1 MIDPRQHQAQA
12 RLWEKYKSLDG
23 ESKRALELLSVVY
36 RPVHKT
42 LAVNYLKTANIGGN
56 DKSPAAEAR
65 RTRLVDGLRRRGLLV
80 RRDYEIACD
89 ARIVDWVTRES
100 EQRGRLQEAA
110 EAVARF
116 EQGEFG
122 GHSTRKQFGYWNTFE
137 LISDLRATVFL
148 NEPEEFLQ
156 VLKRGQTYGD
166 HMEAAVGALIDICND
181 PRDAD
186 WFAARHPTIRRTVL
200 APIIARAQS
209 RLAPA
214 ETHVEMLSK
223 LAGDE
228 GHDDTETALLF
239 VHELLCGRLD
249 RLASLRF
256 REPDLDGGM
265 YRGWERCVRGDYCG
279 AVEEYERSLK
289 ALKKVTRRRH
299 VDLPTD
305 LGVFYIHAL
314 LAAGEGGGVG
324 RAQKYLQASKVP
336 EWESPHLTDLQL
348 RVVDFVNGKPWQ
360 ALESADMLDKLP
372 LLLPVQ
378 QIYAYAAL
386 CWGDIRAARQFRRN
400 ISDLRERASEHG
412 YAWVAAEA
420 SSLLAR
426 LSGEA
431 SQVASAREAHRRI
444 GTVSVLDGIVEQETW
459 ERSLVA
465 LERMSKRIAVGAKAP
480 SGESRLTWR
489 VDLSA
494 LHNPSVQPFEQRLGK
509 TGRWSAGRSVALKR
523 LFERNGVDYLSEQD
537 NQVCKAISLDQYGV
551 FGGRGGYYIDDKKAL
566 QALAGH
572 PFVFR
577 ADAPKTALEIV
588 RHEPQLRVASAGSK
602 VRVEIVPEPP
612 DFGSVLVTDEGGNR
626 LSVTSFEH
634 SHREIHAVLGAGGLV
649 VPERSKAR
657 VAKAILSVSD
667 LVTVHSDISDIDG
680 AAGDAETVAADPT
693 PEFHLTP
700 LDSGLRV
707 EAYVRPCS
715 DEGPAFT
722 PGEGGTV
729 VYATVAGKRSRASRD
744 LAEETSRY
752 NAAVASCRA
761 LQKATWDRSGWNLPD
776 PLECLELVD
785 ELQGL
790 ADAVKV
796 AWPKGETLRIPHR
809 ATSDHFSLKIRQ
821 RRDWFAIEGKLEV
834 ESGLVLSLREL
845 LDHMENASGRFV
857 QLGKKD
863 FVALS
868 DRFRRHVE
876 ELAAYVDR
884 HGKGMRFHA
893 TRAHALEGL
902 VGDAGAVDADAA
914 WSNRLRQFQ
923 EALALDPKLPSTIQA
938 DLREYQAE
946 GYRWAARLAA
956 WGAGACLADDMGL
969 GKTLQ
974 ALTVAV
980 ARAPQGPTL
989 VVAPTSVCPNWIDE
1003 ARRFAPTLRPIM
1015 LGPGDRAKKL
1025 QAAGP
1030 FDLIISSYGLLHQE
1044 VELLAEVNWE
1054 TVVLDEAQAIKNRLT
1069 MRSRAAMRLNGRFKM
1084 ITTGTPVENHLG
1096 ELWNLF
1102 QFINPGLLGSTESFS
1117 RKFGTP
1123 IHQHSDAEARQ
1134 RLKRLIQPF
1143 ILRRTKSAVLEELPA
1158 RTEITIRVA
1167 MKEEERA
1174 LYEAVRLRAVEALQ
1188 DESTEEA
1195 SKSHIK
1201 ILAQIMRLRRACCH
1215 PQLVMPETSIA
1226 GSKLEAFAYT
1236 VEDLLANGH
1245 KALVFSQFVDH
1256 LRIVREHLDQ
1266 KGVEYRYLDGSTPS
1280 KARKQEVDAFQ
1291 AGQGDLFLISL
1302 RAGGQ
1307 GLNLTAADYVIH
1319 LDPWWNPA
1327 VEDQASDRAHR
1338 IGQTRPVTIYRLVMR
1353 DTIEEKIVDLHGA
1366 KRDLAENLLD
1376 GSDMTGKMSAD
1387 ELLALLREE

>member
-1 MIDPRQHQAQA
+1 MIDPRQHQAQE
-12 RLWEKYKSLDG
+12 RLWEKYKALDS
-23 ESKRALELLSVVY
+23 ESQRALELLSVVY
-36 RPVHKT
+36 RPVHKIR
-42 LAVNYLKTANIGGN
+42 AVNYLQSAKIGG
-56 DKSPAAEAR
+56 DHKFPTAEAR
-65 RTRLVDGLRRRGLLV
+65 VTRLVDGLRRRGLLV
-80 RRDYEIACD
+80 RRDFEIACD
-89 ARIVDWVTRES
+89 ARIVDWVTREA
-100 EQRGRLQEAA
+100 ERCGRLQEAV
-110 EAVARF
+110 EAVERF
-116 EQGEFG
+116 EQGESG
-122 GHSTRKQFGYWNTFE
+122 TYSTRKQFGYWDTFE
-137 LISDLRATVFL
+137 LIADLRATVFL
-148 NEPEEFLQ
+148 NESEKFMQ
-156 VLKRGQTYGD
+156 VLDKGRTYGD
-166 HMEAAVGALIDICND
+166 HMEAAVGALIEICGNS
-181 PRDAD
+181 RDTD

-200 APIIARAQS
+200 APLIAGAHG
-209 RLAPA
+209 RLAPV
-214 ETHVEMLSK
+214 ETHVQMLRD
-223 LAGDE
+223 LAGHE
-228 GHDDTETALLF
+228 GHDDTDTALLV

-249 RLASLRF
+249 HLKSLRF
-256 REPDLDGGM
+256 REPNMVGSM
-265 YRGWERCVRGDYCG
+265 YSGWERCVRGDYSG
-279 AVEEYERSLK
+279 AVEEFDRSLK
-289 ALKKVTRRRH
+289 ALKKASRRRQ

-305 LGVFYIHAL
+305 LAVFYIHAL
-314 LAAGEGGGVG
+314 LAAGEGGGTG
-324 RAQKYLQASKVP
+324 RAQKYLQAAKLRD
-336 EWESPHLTDLQL
+336 WESPHLRDLQL
-348 RVVDFVNGKPWQ
+348 SVVDFVDGKGWRG
-360 ALESADMLDKLP
+360 LESSDMLDELP

-386 CWGDIRAARQFRRN
+386 CWGDIRTARQFRPK
-400 ISDLRERASEHG
+400 ISDLRKRASEHG

-426 LSGEA
+426 LSGDG
-431 SQVASAREAHRRI
+431 SQIASAHQDHRRI
-444 GTVSVLDGIVEQETW
+444 GTVSVLDGLVEQEPW

-465 LERMSKRIAVGAKAP
+465 LERMRERIAVGGRAP
-480 SGESRLTWR
+480 AGESRLTWR
-489 VDLSA
+489 IDLSA
-494 LHNPSVQPFEQRLGK
+494 PQHSRVQPFEQRLGK

-551 FGGRGGYYIDDKKAL
+551 FGGRGGHYINDTKAL
-566 QALAGH
+566 QALVGH

-588 RHEPQLRVASAGSK
+588 RHEPQLRVATAGSE

-612 DFGSVLVTDEGGNR
+612 DAGSVLVTDEGGNR
-626 LSVTSFEH
+626 LSVTSFEDR
-634 SHREIHAVLGAGGLV
+634 HREIHAVLGAGGLV
-649 VPERSKAR
+649 VPERSKDR

-667 LVTVHSDISDIDG
+667 LVTVHSDIEG
-680 AAGDAETVAADPT
+680 AAGGAETVASDPT

-715 DEGPAFT
+715 EEGPAFT
-722 PGEGGTV
+722 PGEGGTE

-744 LAEETSRY
+744 LAEETIRY
-752 NAAVASCRA
+752 KVAVASCPT
-761 LQKATWDRSGWNLPD
+761 LQQAAWDRSGWTLPD

-785 ELQGL
+785 ELKGL
-790 ADAVKV
+790 GDAVKV
-796 AWPKGETLRIPHR
+796 AWPKGETLRVPHR

-821 RRDWFAIEGKLEV
+821 RHDWFSIDGKLEL

-845 LDHMENASGRFV
+845 LDHMENVSGRFV
-857 QLGKKD
+857 RLGEKD

-868 DRFRRHVE
+868 ERFRRHVE

-884 HGKGMRFHA
+884 HGKGMRFHS

-938 DLREYQAE
+938 ELREYQAE
-946 GYRWAARLAA
+946 GYRWAARLAT

-1003 ARRFAPTLRPIM
+1003 ARRFAPTLRPTM

-1044 VELLAEVNWE
+1044 VDLLAEVNWE

-1069 MRSRAAMRLNGRFKM
+1069 MRSRAAMRLKGRFKM

-1102 QFINPGLLGSTESFS
+1102 QFINPGLLGSTDSFS
-1117 RKFGTP
+1117 EKFGTP

-1158 RTEITIRVA
+1158 RTEITIKVA
-1167 MKEEERA
+1167 MKEDERA
-1174 LYEAVRLRAVEALQ
+1174 LYEAVRMRAVEALH
-1188 DESTEEA
+1188 DVSPDEEA
-1195 SKSHIK
+1195 KSHIK
-1201 ILAQIMRLRRACCH
+1201 ILAQW
-1215 PQLVMPETSIA
+1215 
-1226 GSKLEAFAYT
+1226 GY
-1236 VEDLLANGH
+1236 
-1245 KALVFSQFVDH
+1245 ALDSGNH
-1256 LRIVREHLDQ
+1256 
-1266 KGVEYRYLDGSTPS
+1266 Y
-1280 KARKQEVDAFQ
+1280 
-1291 AGQGDLFLISL
+1291 
-1302 RAGGQ
+1302 
-1307 GLNLTAADYVIH
+1307 
-1319 LDPWWNPA
+1319 
-1327 VEDQASDRAHR
+1327 
-1338 IGQTRPVTIYRLVMR
+1338 M
-1353 DTIEEKIVDLHGA
+1353 
-1366 KRDLAENLLD
+1366 
-1376 GSDMTGKMSAD
+1376 
-1387 ELLALLREE
+1387 

>member
-1 MIDPRQHQAQA
+1 MIDPRQHQAQD
-12 RLWEKYKSLDG
+12 RLWQKYNSLDS

-42 LAVNYLKTANIGGN
+42 TAINYLKSAKIGGN
-56 DKSPAAEAR
+56 HKFPTAEAR
-65 RTRLVDGLRRRGLLV
+65 LTRLVDGLRRRGLLV
-80 RRDYEIACD
+80 RRDFEIACD
-89 ARIVDWVTRES
+89 ARIVDWVTREA
-100 EQRGRLQEAA
+100 EQCGRLQEAA
-110 EAVARF
+110 EAVARY

-122 GHSTRKQFGYWNTFE
+122 TYAARKQFGYWNTLE
-137 LISDLRATVFL
+137 LIADLRATVFL
-148 NEPEEFLQ
+148 NDPEEFMQ
-156 VLKRGQTYGD
+156 VLDKSQTYGD
-166 HMEAAVGALIDICND
+166 HMAAAVGALIEICD
-181 PRDAD
+181 DSRDAD
-186 WFAARHPTIRRTVL
+186 WFATRHPTIRRTVL
-200 APIIARAQS
+200 APIIAGAHG

-214 ETHVEMLSK
+214 ETHVEMLRG
-223 LAGDE
+223 LPGDE
-228 GHDDTETALLF
+228 GHDDAETALLF

-249 RLASLRF
+249 RFESLRF
-256 REPDLDGGM
+256 REPNMVGSI
-265 YRGWERCVRGDYCG
+265 YSGWERCVRGDYSG
-279 AVEEYERSLK
+279 AVEEFERSLK
-289 ALKKVTRRRH
+289 ALKKASRRRH

-314 LAAGEGGGVG
+314 LAAGKGGGSG
-324 RAQKYLQASKVP
+324 RAQKYLQASKVH
-336 EWESPHLTDLQL
+336 EWESPHLKDLQL
-348 RVVDFVNGKPWQ
+348 RVLDFVNGKPWRR
-360 ALESADMLDKLP
+360 LESTDVLDELP

-386 CWGDIRAARQFRRN
+386 CWGDIRAARQFRPK
-400 ISDLRERASEHG
+400 IADLRKRASEHG

-426 LSGEA
+426 LSGEK

-444 GTVSVLDGIVEQETW
+444 GTVSVLDGLVEQEPW

-465 LERMSKRIAVGAKAP
+465 LERMTERIAIGARAP
-480 SGESRLTWR
+480 AGESRLTWR

-494 LHNPSVQPFEQRLGK
+494 PQHPTVQPFEQRLGK
-509 TGRWSAGRSVALKR
+509 AGRWSAGRSVALKR
-523 LFERNGVDYLSEQD
+523 LFERNGVDYLSEHD
-537 NQVCKAISLDQYGV
+537 NQVCKAISLDQDGV
-551 FGGRGGYYIDDKKAL
+551 FGGRGGHYIDDTEAL

-588 RHEPQLRVASAGSK
+588 RHEPQLQVATAGNK

-612 DFGSVLVTDEGGNR
+612 DAGSVLVTDEGGNR
-626 LSVTSFEH
+626 LSVTSFEDR
-634 SHREIHAVLGAGGLV
+634 HREIHAVLGAGGLA
-649 VPERSKAR
+649 VPERSKDR

-667 LVTVHSDISDIDG
+667 LVTVHSDIEG
-680 AAGDAETVAADPT
+680 AAGDAETVASDPT

-700 LDSGLRV
+700 LDGGLRV

-715 DEGPAFT
+715 DDGPAFT
-722 PGEGGTV
+722 PGEGGTE

-752 NAAVASCRA
+752 KAAVASCRT
-761 LQKATWDRSGWNLPD
+761 LQKAAWDRSGWTLPD

-785 ELQGL
+785 ELSGL
-790 ADAVKV
+790 GDAVKV

-821 RRDWFAIEGKLEV
+821 RRDWFTIDGKLEL

-857 QLGKKD
+857 RLGTKD
-863 FVALS
+863 FIALS

-902 VGDAGAVDADAA
+902 VSDAATVDADAA

-946 GYRWAARLAA
+946 GYRWAARLAT

-980 ARAPQGPTL
+980 ARAPQGPAL

-1025 QAAGP
+1025 QATGP

-1044 VELLAEVNWE
+1044 VDLLAEVNWE
-1054 TVVLDEAQAIKNRLT
+1054 MVVLDEAQAIKNRLT

-1102 QFINPGLLGSTESFS
+1102 QFINPGLLGSTASFS
-1117 RKFGTP
+1117 QKFGTP

-1143 ILRRTKSAVLEELPA
+1143 ILRRTKSAVLDELPA
-1158 RTEITIRVA
+1158 KTEITLKVA
-1167 MKEEERA
+1167 MKDEERA

-1188 DESTEEA
+1188 DESPEEGA
-1195 SKSHIK
+1195 KSHIK
-1201 ILAQIMRLRRACCH
+1201 ILAQIMKLRRACCH
-1215 PQLVMPETSIA
+1215 PQLVMPETSIP

-1256 LRIVREHLDQ
+1256 LRIVRERLDQ
-1266 KGVEYRYLDGSTPS
+1266 KGIEYRYLDGSTPS
-1280 KARKQEVDAFQ
+1280 KTRKQEVDAFQ

-1353 DTIEEKIVDLHGA
+1353 NTIEEKIVDLHGA
-1366 KRDLAENLLD
+1366 KRDLAANLLE
-1376 GSDMTGKMSAD
+1376 GADMTGKMSAD
-1387 ELLALLREE
+1387 ELLALLREG

>member
-1 MIDPRQHQAQA
+1 M
-12 RLWEKYKSLDG
+12 WEKYKALDS

-36 RPVHKT
+36 RPVHKIT
-42 LAVNYLKTANIGGN
+42 AINCLKSAQIGGS
-56 DKSPAAEAR
+56 DESPAAEAR
-65 RTRLVDGLRRRGLLV
+65 VARLVDSLRRRGLLV
-80 RRDYEIACD
+80 RRDFEIACD
-89 ARIVDWVTRES
+89 ARIVDWVTREA
-100 EQRGRLQEAA
+100 ERCGRLREAA

-116 EQGEFG
+116 EKAE
-122 GHSTRKQFGYWNTFE
+122 SRTYATRKQFGYWNTSE
-137 LISDLRATVFL
+137 LIADLRATVFL
-148 NEPEEFLQ
+148 NEPEDFIQ
-156 VLKRGQTYGD
+156 VLNKGQTYGD
-166 HMEAAVGALIDICND
+166 HMEAAVGALIEICGD
-181 PRDAD
+181 SRDAD

-200 APIIARAQS
+200 APLIAGAHG

-214 ETHVEMLSK
+214 ERHVEMLRD

-228 GHDDTETALLF
+228 GNDDSETALLF
-239 VHELLCGRLD
+239 AHELLCGRLD
-249 RLASLRF
+249 GLESLRF
-256 REPDLDGGM
+256 GEPNMVGSM
-265 YRGWERCVRGDYCG
+265 YRGWERCVRGDYSG

-289 ALKKVTRRRH
+289 ALKKASRRRH

-314 LAAGEGGGVG
+314 LAAGEGGGSG
-324 RAQKYLQASKVP
+324 RAQKYLQKSKVH
-336 EWESPHLTDLQL
+336 EWESPHLKELQL
-348 RVVDFVNGKPWQ
+348 SVVDFVDGKGWRG
-360 ALESADMLDKLP
+360 LESSDMLDELP

-386 CWGDIRAARQFRRN
+386 CWGDIRAARQFRPK
-400 ISDLRERASEHG
+400 ISEMRKRASQHG

-426 LSGEA
+426 LSGAA
-431 SQVASAREAHRRI
+431 SQVESARETHRRF
-444 GTVSVLDGIVEQETW
+444 GTVSVLDGLVEQEPW

-465 LERMSKRIAVGAKAP
+465 LERMTERIAIGGKAP
-480 SGESRLTWR
+480 AGESRLTWR

-494 LHNPSVQPFEQRLGK
+494 PQHPTVQPFEQRLGK
-509 TGRWSAGRSVALKR
+509 TGKWSAGRSVALKR
-523 LFERNGVDYLSEQD
+523 LFERNGVDYLSKHD

-551 FGGRGGYYIDDKKAL
+551 FGGRGGHYIDDKEAL
-566 QALAGH
+566 KALAGH

-577 ADAPKTALEIV
+577 ADAPNTALEIV
-588 RHEPQLRVASAGSK
+588 RHEPQLRVASEGGK

-612 DFGSVLVTDEGGNR
+612 DFGSVLVTDEGSNR
-626 LSVTSFEH
+626 LSVTSFEDRH
-634 SHREIHAVLGAGGLV
+634 GEIHAVLGAGGLV
-649 VPERSKAR
+649 VPESSKDR
-657 VAKAILSVSD
+657 VAKAILAVSD
-667 LVTVHSDISDIDG
+667 LVTVHSDIEG
-680 AAGDAETVAADPT
+680 AAGDSETVASDPT
-693 PEFHLTP
+693 PEFQFTP
-700 LDSGLRV
+700 LESGLRV

-722 PGEGGTV
+722 PGEGGTE

-744 LAEETSRY
+744 LAEEASRY
-752 NAAVASCRA
+752 KAAVASCRT
-761 LQKATWDRSGWNLPD
+761 LQKATWDRSGWTLPD
-776 PLECLELVD
+776 PLDCLELVD
-785 ELQGL
+785 ELNELG
-790 ADAVKV
+790 DAVKV
-796 AWPKGETLRIPHR
+796 AWPKGETLRVPHR
-809 ATSDHFSLKIRQ
+809 ATSDHFALKIRQ
-821 RRDWFAIEGKLEV
+821 KRDWFTIDGKLEL

-857 QLGKKD
+857 RLGKKD
-863 FVALS
+863 FIALS

-884 HGKGMRFHA
+884 HGKGLRFHS

-902 VGDAGAVDADAA
+902 VGDAGAVEADAA

-923 EALALDPKLPSTIQA
+923 EAMALDPKLPSTIQA
-938 DLREYQAE
+938 DLREYQTE
-946 GYRWAARLAA
+946 GYRWAARLAN

-1025 QAAGP
+1025 QAARP
-1030 FDLIISSYGLLHQE
+1030 FDLVISSYGLLHQE
-1044 VELLAEVNWE
+1044 VDLLAEVNWE
-1054 TVVLDEAQAIKNRLT
+1054 MVVLDEAQAIKNRLT
-1069 MRSRAAMRLNGRFKM
+1069 RRSRAAMRLNGRFKM

-1102 QFINPGLLGSTESFS
+1102 QFINPGLLGSTDSFS
-1117 RKFGTP
+1117 QKFGTP
-1123 IHQHSDAEARQ
+1123 IHQHADAEARQ

-1158 RTEITIRVA
+1158 KTEITIRVA

-1188 DESTEEA
+1188 DESPEEEA
-1195 SKSHIK
+1195 KSHIK
-1201 ILAQIMRLRRACCH
+1201 ILAQIMKLRRACCH
-1215 PQLVMPETSIA
+1215 PRLVMPGTSIA

-1266 KGVEYRYLDGSTPS
+1266 KGIEYRYLDGSTPS
-1280 KARKQEVDAFQ
+1280 KTRKQEVDAFQ

-1353 DTIEEKIVDLHGA
+1353 NTIEEKIVDLHSA
-1366 KRDLAENLLD
+1366 KRDLAESLLV
-1376 GSDMTGKMSAD
+1376 GADMTGKMSAD
-1387 ELLALLREE
+1387 ELLTLLREA

>member
-1 MIDPRQHQAQA
+1 MIDPKQHQAQA
-12 RLWEKYKSLDG
+12 RLWEKYKSLDS

-36 RPVHKT
+36 RPVHQT
-42 LAVNYLKTANIGGN
+42 TAINYLESAKIGGN
-56 DKSPAAEAR
+56 AKSPSAETQRA
-65 RTRLVDGLRRRGLLV
+65 RLVDGLRRRSLLV
-80 RRDYEIACD
+80 RRNYEIACD
-89 ARIVDWVTRES
+89 ARIVDWVTREA
-100 EQRGRLQEAA
+100 ERCGRLQEAA

-116 EQGEFG
+116 EQGG
-122 GHSTRKQFGYWNTFE
+122 SGNYSVRNQFGYWNTFE
-137 LISDLRATVFL
+137 LIADLRATIFL
-148 NEPEEFLQ
+148 NEPGKFMQILD
-156 VLKRGQTYGD
+156 KGRTYGD
-166 HMEAAVGALIDICND
+166 HIAAAIGALIEICDD

-200 APIIARAQS
+200 VPIIAGAHGQ
-209 RLAPA
+209 LAPA
-214 ETHVEMLSK
+214 ETHVEMLRGV
-223 LAGDE
+223 AGDE

-249 RLASLRF
+249 RLESLRF
-256 REPDLDGGM
+256 REPDLVGSM
-265 YRGWERCVRGDYCG
+265 YRGWERCVRGYYSG
-279 AVEEYERSLK
+279 AVEEYERSIK
-289 ALKKVTRRRH
+289 ALKKAIRRRH

-305 LGVFYIHAL
+305 LAAFYIHAL
-314 LAAGEGGGVG
+314 LAAGEGGGSG
-324 RAQKYLQASKVP
+324 RAQKYLQASKVS
-336 EWESPHLTDLQL
+336 EWESPHLKDLQL
-348 RVVDFVNGKPWQ
+348 RVVDFVDGKPWRP
-360 ALESADMLDKLP
+360 LESTDIRDGLP

-386 CWGDIRAARQFRRN
+386 CWGDIRAARQFRRQ
-400 ISDLRERASEHG
+400 ISDLRKRASEHG

-431 SQVASAREAHRRI
+431 SQVASACEAHRQI
-444 GTVSVLDGIVEQETW
+444 GTVSVLDGLVEQEPW

-465 LERMSKRIAVGAKAP
+465 LERMTERMAIGRRAP
-480 SGESRLTWR
+480 AGESRLTWR
-489 VDLSA
+489 VDLSVPQHPKV
-494 LHNPSVQPFEQRLGK
+494 LPFEQRLGK

-523 LFERNGVDYLSEQD
+523 LFERNGVDYLSEHD

-551 FGGRGGYYIDDKKAL
+551 FGERAGHFIDDTKAL

-572 PFVFR
+572 PLVFR

-588 RHEPQLRVASAGSK
+588 RHEPQLRVAGAGSK
-602 VRVEIVPEPP
+602 VRVEIVPAPP
-612 DFGSVLVTDEGGNR
+612 DVGSVLVTDEGGNR
-626 LSVTSFEH
+626 LSVISFEDR
-634 SHREIHAVLGAGGLV
+634 HREIHAVLGAGGLV
-649 VPERSKAR
+649 VPERSKDR

-667 LVTVHSDISDIDG
+667 LVTVHSDIEG
-680 AAGDAETVAADPT
+680 AAGDAETVASDPT

-715 DEGPAFT
+715 DDGPAFT
-722 PGEGGTV
+722 PGEGGSV

-752 NAAVASCRA
+752 EAAVASCKT
-761 LQKATWDRSGWNLPD
+761 LQKATWDRSGWTLPD

-785 ELQGL
+785 ELKGL
-790 ADAVKV
+790 GDAAKV
-796 AWPKGETLRIPHR
+796 AWPKGETLRVLHR
-809 ATSDHFSLKIRQ
+809 ATSDRFSLKIRQ
-821 RRDWFAIEGKLEV
+821 SRDWFTIDGKLEL

-857 QLGKKD
+857 RLGEKD
-863 FVALS
+863 FIALS

-884 HGKGMRFHA
+884 RGKGMRFHS
-893 TRAHALEGL
+893 TRAHVLEGP

-946 GYRWAARLAA
+946 GYRWAARLAT

-1015 LGPGDRAKKL
+1015 LGPGDRAKTL
-1025 QAAGP
+1025 QAARP

-1044 VELLAEVNWE
+1044 VDLLAEVRWE

-1069 MRSRAAMRLNGRFKM
+1069 MRSRAAMRLNGRFRM

-1102 QFINPGLLGSTESFS
+1102 QFINPGLLGSTDSFS
-1117 RKFGTP
+1117 QKFGTP

-1158 RTEITIRVA
+1158 RTEITIKVA

-1188 DESTEEA
+1188 DESPEEA
-1195 SKSHIK
+1195 AKSHVK
-1201 ILAQIMRLRRACCH
+1201 ILAQIMKLRRACCH
-1215 PQLVMPETSIA
+1215 PQLVMPETSIP

-1256 LRIVREHLDQ
+1256 LRIVRKHLDQ
-1266 KGVEYRYLDGSTPS
+1266 KGIEYRYLDGSTPS
-1280 KARKQEVDAFQ
+1280 KTRKQEVDAFQ

-1338 IGQTRPVTIYRLVMR
+1338 IGQTRPVTIYRLVVR

-1366 KRDLAENLLD
+1366 KRDLAENLLE
-1376 GSDMTGKMSAD
+1376 GADMTGKMSAD
-1387 ELLALLREE
+1387 ELLALLREG

>member
-1 MIDPRQHQAQA
+1 MIDARQRQAQD
-12 RLWEKYKSLDG
+12 RLWEKYKALDS
-23 ESKRALELLSVVY
+23 ESKQALELLSVVY

-42 LAVNYLKTANIGGN
+42 TAINYLKSAKIGGN
-56 DKSPAAEAR
+56 DKSPISEAR
-65 RTRLVDGLRRRGLLV
+65 ATRLVDALRRRGLLA

-89 ARIVDWVTRES
+89 ARIVDWVTREA
-100 EQRGRLQEAA
+100 ERCGRLQDAA
-110 EAVARF
+110 EAVARS

-122 GHSTRKQFGYWNTFE
+122 TYTSRKRIGYWNAFE
-137 LISDLRATVFL
+137 LIADLRTTVFL
-148 NEPEEFLQ
+148 NQPEEFLQ
-156 VLKRGQTYGD
+156 VLKKGGAYGG
-166 HMEAAVGALIDICND
+166 HIEAAIGALTELCRD

-200 APIIARAQS
+200 APMIAAAHI

-214 ETHVEMLSK
+214 ETHVEMLREV
-223 LAGDE
+223 AGDE
-228 GHDDTETALLF
+228 GHDETETALLF
-239 VHELLCGRLD
+239 AHELLCGRLD
-249 RLASLRF
+249 RLQSLRF
-256 REPDLDGGM
+256 RESESASSM
-265 YRGWERCVRGDYCG
+265 HRGWERCVRGDYSG

-289 ALKKVTRRRH
+289 ALKKASRRRH
-299 VDLPTD
+299 VDLPAD
-305 LGVFYIHAL
+305 LEVFYIHAL
-314 LAAGEGGGVG
+314 LSAGEGGGTG

-336 EWESPHLTDLQL
+336 EWEFSDLKDLQIS
-348 RVVDFVNGKPWQ
+348 VIDFVNGKPWQ
-360 ALESADMLDKLP
+360 PIDAADMLDHLP
-372 LLLPVQ
+372 LLLPLQ
-378 QIYAYAAL
+378 QIYAYSAL
-386 CWGDIRAARQFRRN
+386 CWGDIRTARPFRPQ
-400 ISDLRERASEHG
+400 IASLRKRASDHG

-426 LSGEA
+426 LNGEA
-431 SQVASAREAHRRI
+431 SQIASARETHRQL
-444 GTVSVLDGIVEQETW
+444 GTVSVLDGIVEQEAW
-459 ERSLVA
+459 ERRLVA
-465 LERMSKRIAVGAKAP
+465 LERMTDRIPISGKAP
-480 SGESRLTWR
+480 AGESRLTWR

-494 LHNPSVQPFEQRLGK
+494 PQHPSVQPFEQRLGK

-523 LFERNGVDYLSEQD
+523 LFERDGVDYLSEQD
-537 NQVCKAISLDQYGV
+537 NQVCTAISLDQYAV
-551 FGGRGGYYIDDKKAL
+551 FGARGGHYIDNKKAL

-572 PFVFR
+572 PLVFR
-577 ADAPKTALEIV
+577 ADAPKTVLEIV
-588 RHEPQLRVASAGSK
+588 RRDPQLRVASAGSK

-612 DFGSVLVTDEGGNR
+612 DVGSVLVTDEGGNR
-626 LSVTSFEH
+626 LSVTSFEDR
-634 SHREIHAVLGAGGLV
+634 HREIHAVLGPGGLV
-649 VPERSKAR
+649 VPERSKDR

-667 LVTVHSDISDIDG
+667 LVTVHSDIEGGS
-680 AAGDAETVAADPT
+680 GDAETVAADPT

-752 NAAVASCRA
+752 KAAVASCQT
-761 LQKATWDRSGWNLPD
+761 LQKAAWERSGWNVPD

-790 ADAVKV
+790 GNSVKV
-796 AWPKGETLRIPHR
+796 AWPKGETLRVPHR

-821 RRDWFAIEGKLEV
+821 RRDWFAIDGKLEL
-834 ESGLVLSLREL
+834 ESGLVLTLREL

-857 QLGKKD
+857 QLGEKD
-863 FVALS
+863 FIALS

-884 HGKGMRFHA
+884 HGKGVRFHS

-902 VGDAGAVDADAA
+902 VDDAGAVDADAA

-1003 ARRFAPTLRPIM
+1003 ARRFAPTLRPTM

-1025 QAAGP
+1025 RAAGP
-1030 FDLIISSYGLLHQE
+1030 FDLVISSYGLLHQE
-1044 VELLAEVNWE
+1044 VDLLAEVTWE
-1054 TVVLDEAQAIKNRLT
+1054 MIVLDEAQAIKNRLT

-1117 RKFGTP
+1117 QKFGTP
-1123 IHQHSDAEARQ
+1123 IHQHADAEARQ

-1143 ILRRTKSAVLEELPA
+1143 ILRRTKSAVLDELPA
-1158 RTEITIRVA
+1158 RTEITIKVA

-1188 DESTEEA
+1188 DESPEEA
-1195 SKSHIK
+1195 AKSHIK
-1201 ILAQIMRLRRACCH
+1201 ILAQIMKLRRACCH
-1215 PQLVMPETSIA
+1215 PQLVVPETSIP

-1266 KGVEYRYLDGSTPS
+1266 KGIEYRYLDGSTPS
-1280 KARKQEVDAFQ
+1280 KTRKQEVDAFQ

-1366 KRDLAENLLD
+1366 KRDLAENLLE
-1376 GSDMTGKMSAD
+1376 GADMTGKMSAD
-1387 ELLALLREE
+1387 ELLALLREG

>member
-1 MIDPRQHQAQA
+1 MIDARQHQAQD
-12 RLWEKYKSLDG
+12 RLWEQYKSLDS

-42 LAVNYLKTANIGGN
+42 TAINYLKSAEIGGN
-56 DKSPAAEAR
+56 DESPTGEAR

-80 RRDYEIACD
+80 RRDFEIACD
-89 ARIVDWVTRES
+89 ARIVDWLTREA
-100 EQRGRLQEAA
+100 ERCGRLRDAA
-110 EAVARF
+110 EAVARC
-116 EQGEFG
+116 EHGE
-122 GHSTRKQFGYWNTFE
+122 HSSYYVNRKQFGYWNTFE
-137 LISDLRATVFL
+137 LIADLRATVFL
-148 NEPEEFLQ
+148 NEPEEFMQILR
-156 VLKRGQTYGD
+156 KGQAYGD

-181 PRDAD
+181 PRDTD

-200 APIIARAQS
+200 APMVAGEHGQ
-209 RLAPA
+209 LAPA
-214 ETHVEMLSK
+214 ETHVEMLRGV
-223 LAGDE
+223 AGDE
-228 GHDDTETALLF
+228 DLDDTATALLF
-239 VHELLCGRLD
+239 MHELMCGRLD
-249 RLASLRF
+249 RLESLKF
-256 REPDLDGGM
+256 REPNMVGSM
-265 YRGWERCVRGDYCG
+265 YRGWERCVRGDYSG
-279 AVEEYERSLK
+279 AVEEFERSLK
-289 ALKKVTRRRH
+289 ALKKASRRRH

-305 LGVFYIHAL
+305 LRVFYIHAL
-314 LAAGEGGGVG
+314 LAEGEGGGTG
-324 RAQKYLQASKVP
+324 RAQKYLQAAKVQ
-336 EWESPHLTDLQL
+336 EWESPHLKDLQL
-348 RVVDFVNGKPWQ
+348 SVIDFVDGKPWRG
-360 ALESADMLDKLP
+360 LESSDMLDELP

-386 CWGDIRAARQFRRN
+386 CWGDVRSARRFRPK
-400 ISDLRERASEHG
+400 ISDFRKRASEHG

-431 SQVASAREAHRRI
+431 SQVAAAREAHRRI
-444 GTVSVLDGIVEQETW
+444 GTVSVLDGLVEQEPW

-465 LERMSKRIAVGAKAP
+465 LERMTERIAIGSRAP
-480 SGESRLTWR
+480 AGESRLTWR

-494 LHNPSVQPFEQRLGK
+494 PQYPSVQPFEQRLGK

-537 NQVCKAISLDQYGV
+537 SQVCKAISLDQYGA
-551 FGGRGGYYIDDKKAL
+551 FGGRGVHYIDNKKAL
-566 QALAGH
+566 KALAGH

-577 ADAPKTALEIV
+577 ADAPKTALEIL
-588 RHEPQLRVASAGSK
+588 RHEPQLRVVSADGK

-612 DFGSVLVTDEGGNR
+612 DVGSVLVTDEGGNR
-626 LSVTSFEH
+626 LSVTSFEDR
-634 SHREIHAVLGAGGLV
+634 HREIHAVLGPGGLA
-649 VPERSKAR
+649 VPERSKDR

-667 LVTVHSDISDIDG
+667 LVTVHSDIEGG
-680 AAGDAETVAADPT
+680 ADDSEAVSSDPT

-715 DEGPAFT
+715 DEGPAFR
-722 PGEGGTV
+722 PGEGGTE
-729 VYATVAGKRSRASRD
+729 VYATVAGKRSRAIRD
-744 LAEETSRY
+744 LTEETSRY
-752 NAAVASCRA
+752 KAAAASCRT
-761 LQKATWDRSGWNLPD
+761 LQRATWDRSGWTLPD
-776 PLECLELVD
+776 PLDCLELVD
-785 ELQGL
+785 ELRGL
-790 ADAVKV
+790 GDAVKV
-796 AWPKGETLRIPHR
+796 AWPKGETLRVPHR
-809 ATSDHFSLKIRQ
+809 ATSDHFSVKIRQ
-821 RRDWFAIEGKLEV
+821 RRDWFSIDGKLEL

-857 QLGKKD
+857 RLGEKD
-863 FVALS
+863 FIALS

-884 HGKGMRFHA
+884 HGKGMRFHS

-902 VGDAGAVDADAA
+902 VGDAGAVDGDAA
-914 WSNRLRQFQ
+914 WSSRLRQFR
-923 EALALDPKLPSTIQA
+923 EAMALDPKLPSTIQA
-938 DLREYQAE
+938 DLREYQVE
-946 GYRWAARLAA
+946 GYRWAARLAS

-1015 LGPGDRAKKL
+1015 LGPGDRTKKL

-1044 VELLAEVNWE
+1044 VDLLAEVSWE
-1054 TVVLDEAQAIKNRLT
+1054 MVVLDEAQAIKNRLT

-1102 QFINPGLLGSTESFS
+1102 QFINPGLLGSTDSFS
-1117 RKFGTP
+1117 QKFGTP

-1158 RTEITIRVA
+1158 RTEITIKVA

-1188 DESTEEA
+1188 DDSPEDA
-1195 SKSHIK
+1195 KSHIK
-1201 ILAQIMRLRRACCH
+1201 ILAQIMKLRRACCH
-1215 PQLVMPETSIA
+1215 PQLVMPETSVP

-1266 KGVEYRYLDGSTPS
+1266 EGIEYRYLDGSTPS
-1280 KARKQEVDAFQ
+1280 KTRKQEVDAFQ

-1353 DTIEEKIVDLHGA
+1353 NTIEEKIVDLHGA
-1366 KRDLAENLLD
+1366 KRDLAENLLE
-1376 GSDMTGKMSAD
+1376 GADMAGKMSAD
-1387 ELLALLREE
+1387 ELLALLREG

>member
-1 MIDPRQHQAQA
+1 MIDPRQHQAQD
-12 RLWEKYKSLDG
+12 RLWEKYKALDS
-23 ESKRALELLSVVY
+23 ESKRALELLSVVH

-42 LAVNYLKTANIGGN
+42 TAAEYLKTANIGGN
-56 DKSPAAEAR
+56 HKSPTAD
-65 RTRLVDGLRRRGLLV
+65 TRLARTIDGLRRQGLLV
-80 RRDYEIACD
+80 RRDFELACD
-89 ARIVDWVTRES
+89 RRIVDWVTREA
-100 EQRGRLQEAA
+100 ERCGRLQEAA
-110 EAVARF
+110 EAVART
-116 EQGEFG
+116 EQQQYGTYN
-122 GHSTRKQFGYWNTFE
+122 TRKQFGYWNTFE
-137 LISDLRATVFL
+137 LIADLRQAVFL
-148 NEPEEFLQ
+148 NEPTEFTQ
-156 VLKRGQTYGD
+156 VLEKGRTYGD
-166 HMEAAVGALIDICND
+166 HTEAAVGALIDMCDD
-181 PRDAD
+181 PRDAN
-186 WFAARHPTIRRTVL
+186 WFAARHPTIRRAVL
-200 APIIARAQS
+200 APIIAAAHGQ
-209 RLAPA
+209 LAPA
-214 ETHVEMLSK
+214 ETHAEMLRAA
-223 LAGDE
+223 AGDE
-228 GHDDTETALLF
+228 GLDDTETALLF
-239 VHELLCGRLD
+239 AHELLCGRLD
-249 RLASLRF
+249 RLESLRF
-256 REPDLDGGM
+256 READMVGSM
-265 YRGWERCVRGDYCG
+265 YSGWARCVRGDYSG
-279 AVEEYERSLK
+279 AVKEYERSLK
-289 ALKKVTRRRH
+289 ELKKASRRRH

-305 LGVFYIHAL
+305 LAVFYIHAL
-314 LAAGEGGGVG
+314 LAAGEGGGTG
-324 RAQKYLQASKVP
+324 RAEKYLQAAKVHD
-336 EWESPHLTDLQL
+336 WESPHLKELQL
-348 RVVDFVNGKPWQ
+348 RVIDFVDGKPWRQ
-360 ALESADMLDKLP
+360 LESSDALSELP
-372 LLLPVQ
+372 LMLPLQ

-386 CWGDIRAARQFRRN
+386 CWGDLATARQFRRN
-400 ISDLRERASEHG
+400 ISGLGKRAGQHG

-426 LSGEA
+426 LGGEA

-444 GTVSVLDGIVEQETW
+444 GTVSVLDGVEEQEPW

-465 LERMSKRIAVGAKAP
+465 LERMSQRIEVSGRVPA
-480 SGESRLTWR
+480 GESRLTWR
-489 VDLSA
+489 VDLSTPQ
-494 LHNPSVQPFEQRLGK
+494 HPRVQPFEQRLGK
-509 TGRWSAGRSVALKR
+509 TGRWSAGRAVALKR
-523 LFERNGVDYLSEQD
+523 LFERDRVDYLSRHD
-537 NQVCKAISLDQYGV
+537 HQVCKAISFDQYGA
-551 FGGRGGYYIDDKKAL
+551 FGARGGHFIDDTAAL
-566 QALAGH
+566 LALAGH
-572 PFVFR
+572 PSVFR

-588 RHEPQLRVASAGSK
+588 RHEPQLQVASAGGK

-612 DFGSVLVTDEGGNR
+612 GFGSVIVTDEGGNR
-626 LSVTSFEH
+626 LSVTSFEDR
-634 SHREIHAVLGAGGLV
+634 HREIHEVLGAGGLV
-649 VPERSKAR
+649 VPEGSKDR
-657 VAKAILSVSD
+657 IAKAILSVSD
-667 LVTVHSDISDIDG
+667 LVTVHSDIG
-680 AAGDAETVAADPT
+680 ATADDTETIASDPT

-715 DEGPAFT
+715 DEGPAFR
-722 PGEGGTV
+722 PGEGGTE

-744 LAEETSRY
+744 LAEEASRY
-752 NAAVASCRA
+752 EAAVASCRT
-761 LQKATWDRSGWNLPD
+761 LQRATWDRSGWTLPD

-785 ELQGL
+785 ELKGL
-790 ADAVKV
+790 GDAVKV
-796 AWPKGETLRIPHR
+796 AWPKGETLRVQHR

-821 RRDWFAIEGKLEV
+821 KRDWFAIDGKLEL

-857 QLGKKD
+857 RLGKKD
-863 FVALS
+863 FIALS

-884 HGKGMRFHA
+884 HGKSMRFHS

-902 VGDAGAVDADAA
+902 VGEAGAVDADAA
-914 WSNRLRQFQ
+914 WSKRLQQFQ

-946 GYRWAARLAA
+946 GYRWAARLAT

-980 ARAPQGPTL
+980 GRAPQGPTL
-989 VVAPTSVCPNWIDE
+989 VVAPTSVCPNWTDE

-1044 VELLAEVNWE
+1044 ADLLAEVDWE
-1054 TVVLDEAQAIKNRLT
+1054 MVVLDEAQAIKNRQT
-1069 MRSRAAMRLNGRFKM
+1069 MRSRAAMRLKGRFKM

-1102 QFINPGLLGSTESFS
+1102 QFINPGLLGSTDSFS
-1117 RKFGTP
+1117 QKFGTP
-1123 IHQHSDAEARQ
+1123 IHQHADAEARQ

-1143 ILRRTKSAVLEELPA
+1143 ILRRTKSAVLQELPA

-1174 LYEAVRLRAVEALQ
+1174 LYEAVRLQAVEALQ
-1188 DESTEEA
+1188 DETPEGEA
-1195 SKSHIK
+1195 KSHIK
-1201 ILAQIMRLRRACCH
+1201 ILAQIMKLRRACCH
-1215 PQLVMPETSIA
+1215 PQLVVPETSIP

-1236 VEDLLANGH
+1236 VDDLLANGH
-1245 KALVFSQFVDH
+1245 KALVFSQFVGH

-1266 KGVEYRYLDGSTPS
+1266 RGIEYRYLDGSTPS
-1280 KARKQEVDAFQ
+1280 KNRKQEVDAFQ
-1291 AGQGDLFLISL
+1291 AGQGELFLISL

-1366 KRDLAENLLD
+1366 KRDLAENLLE
-1376 GSDMTGKMSAD
+1376 GADMTGKMSAD
-1387 ELLALLREE
+1387 ELLALLREG

>member
-1 MIDPRQHQAQA
+1 MIDPRQHQAQDL
-12 RLWEKYKSLDG
+12 LWEKYKSLDG
-23 ESKRALELLSVVY
+23 ESKRAMELLSVVY

-42 LAVNYLKTANIGGN
+42 TAINYLKSAKIGGDHN
-56 DKSPAAEAR
+56 SPTAEAR
-65 RTRLVDGLRRRGLLV
+65 ATRLVDGLRRRGLLV

-89 ARIVDWVTRES
+89 ARIVDWVTREA
-100 EQRGRLQEAA
+100 ERCGRLQEAA

-116 EQGEFG
+116 EQGEYG
-122 GHSTRKQFGYWNTFE
+122 TYATRKQFGYWNTFE
-137 LISDLRATVFL
+137 LIADLRATVFL
-148 NEPEEFLQ
+148 NEPEEFMQ
-156 VLKRGQTYGD
+156 VLDRGRTYGD
-166 HMEAAVGALIDICND
+166 HMETAVGALIEICND

-186 WFAARHPTIRRTVL
+186 WFAARHPTICRTVL
-200 APIIARAQS
+200 APIIAGAHG

-214 ETHVEMLSK
+214 ETHMEMLRG

-239 VHELLCGRLD
+239 AHELLCGRLD
-249 RLASLRF
+249 RLESLRF

-265 YRGWERCVRGDYCG
+265 YRGWERCVRGDYSA
-279 AVEEYERSLK
+279 AVEEFERSLK

-299 VDLPTD
+299 VHLPTD

-314 LAAGEGGGVG
+314 LAAGEGSGAG
-324 RAQKYLQASKVP
+324 RAQKYLQSSKVP
-336 EWESPHLTDLQL
+336 EWEFPHLNDLQL

-360 ALESADMLDKLP
+360 PYESADMLDELP

-386 CWGDIRAARQFRRN
+386 CWGDIRAARRYRRN
-400 ISDLRERASEHG
+400 ISAMRERASEHG

-431 SQVASAREAHRRI
+431 SQVAAAREAHRRI
-444 GTVSVLDGIVEQETW
+444 GTVSVLDGVVEQEAW

-465 LERMSKRIAVGAKAP
+465 LERMTDRIAIGGRAP
-480 SGESRLTWR
+480 AGESRLTWR

-494 LHNPSVQPFEQRLGK
+494 PQHSRVQPFEQKLGK
-509 TGRWSAGRSVALKR
+509 TGRWSAGRLVALKR
-523 LFERNGVDYLSEQD
+523 LFERNGVDYLSKQD

-551 FGGRGGYYIDDKKAL
+551 FGGKGGYYIDDKTAL
-566 QALAGH
+566 AALAGH
-572 PFVFR
+572 PLVFR

-588 RHEPQLRVASAGSK
+588 GREPQLRVASTGGK
-602 VRVEIVPEPP
+602 VRVEIVPDPP

-626 LSVTSFEH
+626 LSVTSFEDR
-634 SHREIHAVLGAGGLV
+634 HREIHAVLGAGGLV
-649 VPERSKAR
+649 VPERSKDR

-667 LVTVHSDISDIDG
+667 LVTVHSDIEG
-680 AAGDAETVAADPT
+680 TAGDAETIASDPT

-715 DEGPAFT
+715 DEGPAFA
-722 PGEGGTV
+722 PGKGGTV

-752 NAAVASCRA
+752 EAAVASCRT
-761 LQKATWDRSGWNLPD
+761 LQNATWDRSGWTLPD

-790 ADAVKV
+790 GDAVKV
-796 AWPKGETLRIPHR
+796 AWPKGETLRVPHR

-821 RRDWFAIEGKLEV
+821 RHDWFTIDGKLEL
-834 ESGLVLSLREL
+834 ESGLVLGLREL

-863 FVALS
+863 FIALS

-884 HGKGMRFHA
+884 HGKGMRFHSS
-893 TRAHALEGL
+893 RAHALEGL

-1030 FDLIISSYGLLHQE
+1030 FDLVISSYGLLHQE
-1044 VELLAEVNWE
+1044 VDLLAEVKWE
-1054 TVVLDEAQAIKNRLT
+1054 MVVLDEAQAIKNRLT

-1102 QFINPGLLGSTESFS
+1102 QFINPGLLGSTDSFS
-1117 RKFGTP
+1117 QKFGTP

-1158 RTEITIRVA
+1158 RTEITIKVA

-1188 DESTEEA
+1188 DESPQEEA
-1195 SKSHIK
+1195 KSHIK
-1201 ILAQIMRLRRACCH
+1201 ILAQIMKLRRACCH
-1215 PQLVMPETSIA
+1215 PQLVMPETSIP

-1236 VEDLLANGH
+1236 VGDLLANGH

-1256 LRIVREHLDQ
+1256 LRIVREHLDH
-1266 KGVEYRYLDGSTPS
+1266 KGIEYRYLDGSTPS
-1280 KARKQEVDAFQ
+1280 KTRKQEVEAFQ

-1353 DTIEEKIVDLHGA
+1353 DTIEEKIVDLHGS
-1366 KRDLAENLLD
+1366 KRDLAENLLE
-1376 GSDMTGKMSAD
+1376 GADMTGKMSAD
-1387 ELLALLREE
+1387 ELLALLREG

>member
-1 MIDPRQHQAQA
+1 M
-12 RLWEKYKSLDG
+12 WENYKSLDS
-23 ESKRALELLSVVY
+23 ESKRALELLSVVH

-42 LAVNYLKTANIGGN
+42 TAINYLKVAQIGGN
-56 DKSPAAEAR
+56 HKSPTADAR
-65 RTRLVDGLRRRGLLV
+65 LARLVDALRRRDLLV
-80 RRDYEIACD
+80 RRGFEMACD
-89 ARIVDWVTRES
+89 ARIVDWVTREA
-100 EQRGRLQEAA
+100 ERCGRLPEAV
-110 EAVARF
+110 EAVARA
-116 EQGEFG
+116 ELEEFG
-122 GHSTRKQFGYWNTFE
+122 TYAARKKFGYWNTFE
-137 LISDLRATVFL
+137 LIADLRATVFL
-148 NEPEEFLQ
+148 NDPEQFMQ
-156 VLKRGQTYGD
+156 VLEKGGVYGD
-166 HMEAAVGALIDICND
+166 HVGAAVSALTEICGD

-186 WFAARHPTIRRTVL
+186 WLAARHPTIRRTVL
-200 APIIARAQS
+200 APMIAAAHLQ
-209 RLAPA
+209 LAPA
-214 ETHVEMLSK
+214 ETHVEMLRG

-239 VHELLCGRLD
+239 EHELLCGRLD
-249 RLASLRF
+249 RLDSLRF
-256 REPDLDGGM
+256 RETESASSM
-265 YRGWERCVRGDYCG
+265 HRAWERCVRGDYSG
-279 AVEEYERSLK
+279 AVEEFERSLK
-289 ALKKVTRRRH
+289 ALRKASGRRR
-299 VDLPTD
+299 VELPSDLE
-305 LGVFYIHAL
+305 VFYIHAL
-314 LAAGEGGGVG
+314 LAAGEGGGTG
-324 RAQKYLQASKVP
+324 RAEKYLRNSKAR
-336 EWESPHLTDLQL
+336 EWDSPHLKDLQL
-348 RVVDFVNGKPWQ
+348 RVVDFVNGKPWRP
-360 ALESADMLDKLP
+360 LESPTMRDDLA
-372 LLLPVQ
+372 LLLPAE

-386 CWGDIRAARQFRRN
+386 CWGDIRAARQFRRK
-400 ISDLRERASEHG
+400 ISDLRKRAEEHG

-431 SQVASAREAHRRI
+431 SQVAAACEAHRRM
-444 GTVSVLDGIVEQETW
+444 GTVSVLDGLSEQEPW

-465 LERMSKRIAVGAKAP
+465 LERMTERIAVGGRAP
-480 SGESRLTWR
+480 AGESRLTWR

-494 LHNPSVQPFEQRLGK
+494 AKHPTVQPFEQRLGK
-509 TGRWSAGRSVALKR
+509 TGRWSAGRSVSLKR
-523 LFERNGVDYLSEQD
+523 LFERDGVDYLSEHD
-537 NQVCKAISLDQYGV
+537 NQVCKAISLDEYGF
-551 FGGRGGYYIDDKKAL
+551 FGGKAGHYIDGTQAL
-566 QALAGH
+566 HALAGH
-572 PFVFR
+572 PLVFR

-588 RHEPQLRVASAGSK
+588 RHEPQLQVASAGSK
-602 VRVEIVPEPP
+602 VRVQIVPEPP
-612 DFGSVLVTDEGGNR
+612 DVGSVLVTDEGGNR
-626 LSVTSFEH
+626 LSVTSFEDR
-634 SHREIHAVLGAGGLV
+634 HREIQAVLGAGGLV
-649 VPERSKAR
+649 VPGRSKDR

-667 LVTVHSDISDIDG
+667 LVTVHSDIEG
-680 AAGDAETVAADPT
+680 AAGDAETVASDPT

-715 DEGPAFT
+715 DDGPAFT

-752 NAAVASCRA
+752 KAAVASCRT
-761 LQKATWDRSGWNLPD
+761 LQKATWDRSGWTLPD
-776 PLECLELVD
+776 PLDCLELVD

-790 ADAVKV
+790 GDAVKV
-796 AWPKGETLRIPHR
+796 AWPKGETLRVPHR

-821 RRDWFAIEGKLEV
+821 RRDWFSIDGKLEL

-893 TRAHALEGL
+893 SRAHALEGL
-902 VGDAGAVDADAA
+902 VGDAGAVEADEA
-914 WSNRLRQFQ
+914 WSSRLRQFQ

-946 GYRWAARLAA
+946 GYRWAARLAT

-1003 ARRFAPTLRPIM
+1003 ALRFAPTLRPIM

-1030 FDLIISSYGLLHQE
+1030 YDLIISSYGLLHQE
-1044 VELLAEVNWE
+1044 VDLLAEVNWE
-1054 TVVLDEAQAIKNRLT
+1054 MVVLDEAQAIKNRLT
-1069 MRSRAAMRLNGRFKM
+1069 MRSRAAMRLSGRFKM

-1117 RKFGTP
+1117 KKFGTP

-1143 ILRRTKSAVLEELPA
+1143 ILRRTKSAVLDELPA
-1158 RTEITIRVA
+1158 RTEITIKVA
-1167 MKEEERA
+1167 MKDEERA

-1188 DESTEEA
+1188 DESPEEA
-1195 SKSHIK
+1195 AKSHIK
-1201 ILAQIMRLRRACCH
+1201 ILAQIMKLRRACCH
-1215 PQLVMPETSIA
+1215 PRLVMPETSIP

-1266 KGVEYRYLDGSTPS
+1266 RGIEYRYLDGSTPS
-1280 KARKQEVDAFQ
+1280 KTRKQEVDAFQ

-1366 KRDLAENLLD
+1366 KRDLAENLLE
-1376 GSDMTGKMSAD
+1376 GADMTGKMSAD
-1387 ELLALLREE
+1387 ELLSLLREG

>member
-1 MIDPRQHQAQA
+1 MTDPRQHQAQD
-12 RLWEKYKSLDG
+12 RLWEQYKSLDS

-42 LAVNYLKTANIGGN
+42 TAINYLKSAEIGGN
-56 DKSPAAEAR
+56 DKSPAAD
-65 RTRLVDGLRRRGLLV
+65 TRLGRLVVALRRRRLLV
-80 RRDYEIACD
+80 GRDYEIACN
-89 ARIVDWVTRES
+89 AHIVDRVTREA
-100 EQRGRLQEAA
+100 ERCGRLQGAV
-110 EAVARF
+110 EAVARH
-116 EQGEFG
+116 ERGESG
-122 GHSTRKQFGYWNTFE
+122 AYEARRKFGYWNSFE

-148 NEPEEFLQ
+148 NDPEEFLR
-156 VLKRGQTYGD
+156 VFKMGGAYGD
-166 HMEAAVGALIDICND
+166 HIEAGVGALMQICRD

-200 APIIARAQS
+200 APIIAAAQLQ
-209 RLAPA
+209 LAPA
-214 ETHVEMLSK
+214 ETHVEMLRGV
-223 LAGDE
+223 AGDE

-239 VHELLCGRLD
+239 KHELLCGRLD
-249 RLASLRF
+249 RLESLRF
-256 REPDLDGGM
+256 RESESASSM
-265 YRGWERCVRGDYCG
+265 HRGWERCVRGDYSG
-279 AVEEYERSLK
+279 AVEEFERSLK
-289 ALKKVTRRRH
+289 ALKKASGRRR
-299 VDLPTD
+299 VDLPQE
-305 LGVFYIHAL
+305 LEVFYIHAL
-314 LAAGEGGGVG
+314 LAAGEGGGTG
-324 RAQKYLQASKVP
+324 RAEKYLQASKVP
-336 EWESPHLTDLQL
+336 EWVSPHLRDLQL
-348 RVVDFVNGKPWQ
+348 RVVDFVNGKPWRP
-360 ALESADMLDKLP
+360 LESPTMSDEFS
-372 LLLPVQ
+372 LLLPVE

-400 ISDLRERASEHG
+400 IEDLRRQASEHG

-431 SQVASAREAHRRI
+431 SQVESARETHGRM
-444 GTVSVLDGIVEQETW
+444 GTVSVVDGLLEREPW

-465 LERMSKRIAVGAKAP
+465 LERMTDRIAIGSRAP
-480 SGESRLTWR
+480 AGESRLTWR

-494 LHNPSVQPFEQRLGK
+494 PHHPSVQPFEQRRGK

-523 LFERNGVDYLSEQD
+523 LFERDGVDYLSQQD
-537 NQVCKAISLDQYGV
+537 NLVCKAISLDQYSV
-551 FGGRGGYYIDDKKAL
+551 FGGRGGYFIDDTEAL

-572 PFVFR
+572 PLVFR

-588 RHEPQLRVASAGSK
+588 RHEPQLRVASAGNK

-612 DFGSVLVTDEGGNR
+612 DVGSVLVTVEGANR
-626 LSVTSFEH
+626 LSVTSFEDR
-634 SHREIHAVLGAGGLV
+634 HREIHAVLGAGGLV
-649 VPERSKAR
+649 VPEGSKDR

-667 LVTVHSDISDIDG
+667 LVTVHSDIEG
-680 AAGDAETVAADPT
+680 AAGDAATIASDPT

-715 DEGPAFT
+715 DDGPAFT

-744 LAEETSRY
+744 LAEETSRHK
-752 NAAVASCRA
+752 AAVASCRT
-761 LQKATWDRSGWNLPD
+761 LKKAAWDHSGWTLPD
-776 PLECLELVD
+776 PLDCLELVD
-785 ELQGL
+785 ELKGL
-790 ADAVKV
+790 GDAVKV
-796 AWPKGETLRIPHR
+796 AWPKGETLRLSHR
-809 ATSDHFSLKIRQ
+809 ATSDHFSLKIREK
-821 RRDWFAIEGKLEV
+821 RDWFAIDGKLEL

-857 QLGKKD
+857 RLGEKD
-863 FVALS
+863 FIALS
-868 DRFRRHVE
+868 DRFRHHVE

-884 HGKGMRFHA
+884 HGKGMRFHSS
-893 TRAHALEGL
+893 RAHALEGL
-902 VGDAGAVDADAA
+902 VADAGAVDSDAG
-914 WSNRLRQFQ
+914 WSKRLRQFQ

-946 GYRWAARLAA
+946 GYRWAARLAT

-989 VVAPTSVCPNWIDE
+989 AVAPTSVCPNWIDE

-1015 LGPGDRAKKL
+1015 LGPGDRAKTL

-1030 FDLIISSYGLLHQE
+1030 FDLIISSYGLLNQE
-1044 VELLAEVNWE
+1044 VDLLAQVNWE
-1054 TVVLDEAQAIKNRLT
+1054 MVVLDEAQAIKNRLT

-1102 QFINPGLLGSTESFS
+1102 QFINPGLLGSTDSFS
-1117 RKFGTP
+1117 QKFGTP

-1158 RTEITIRVA
+1158 RTEITIKVA
-1167 MKEEERA
+1167 MKDEERA

-1188 DESTEEA
+1188 DESPEEA
-1195 SKSHIK
+1195 AKSHIK
-1201 ILAQIMRLRRACCH
+1201 ILAQIMKLRRACCH
-1215 PQLVMPETSIA
+1215 PQLVMPETSIP

-1256 LRIVREHLDQ
+1256 LRIVGEHLDQ
-1266 KGVEYRYLDGSTPS
+1266 KGIEYRYLDGSTPS
-1280 KARKQEVDAFQ
+1280 KTRKQEVDAFQ

-1366 KRDLAENLLD
+1366 KRDLAENLLE
-1376 GSDMTGKMSAD
+1376 GADMTGKMSAD
-1387 ELLALLREE
+1387 ELLALLREG

>member
-12 RLWEKYKSLDG
+12 RLWEKYKSLDS
-23 ESKRALELLSVVY
+23 ESRRALELLSVVY

-42 LAVNYLKTANIGGN
+42 TAISYLKSAKIGGN
-56 DKSPAAEAR
+56 HESRTAEAR
-65 RTRLVDGLRRRGLLV
+65 ATRLVDGLRRRGLLV
-80 RRDYEIACD
+80 RRDYELACD
-89 ARIVDWVTRES
+89 ARIVDWVTREA
-100 EQRGRLQEAA
+100 ERCGRLQEAA

-116 EQGEFG
+116 EQGESG
-122 GHSTRKQFGYWNTFE
+122 TYAARKQFGYWNTFE
-137 LISDLRATVFL
+137 LIADLRATVFL
-148 NEPEEFLQ
+148 NEPEEFMQ
-156 VLKRGQTYGD
+156 VLNRGRTYGD
-166 HMEAAVGALIDICND
+166 HMETAVGALIEICND

-200 APIIARAQS
+200 APIIARAHG

-214 ETHVEMLSK
+214 ETHVEMLRG

-239 VHELLCGRLD
+239 AHELLCGRLD
-249 RLASLRF
+249 RLESLRF

-265 YRGWERCVRGDYCG
+265 YRGWERCVRGDYSG

-299 VDLPTD
+299 VRLPTD

-314 LAAGEGGGVG
+314 LAAGEGSGAG

-336 EWESPHLTDLQL
+336 EWEFPHLEDLQL

-360 ALESADMLDKLP
+360 PLESADMLDELP
-372 LLLPVQ
+372 LSLPMQ

-386 CWGDIRAARQFRRN
+386 CWGDIRSARRFRRN
-400 ISDLRERASEHG
+400 ISAIRERASEHG

-431 SQVASAREAHRRI
+431 SQVAAAREAHRRI
-444 GTVSVLDGIVEQETW
+444 GTVSVLDGVEEQEAW

-465 LERMSKRIAVGAKAP
+465 LERMTDRIAIGSKAP
-480 SGESRLTWR
+480 AGESRLTWR

-494 LHNPSVQPFEQRLGK
+494 PQRPSVQPFEQKLGK
-509 TGRWSAGRSVALKR
+509 TGRWSSGRSVALKR
-523 LFERNGVDYLSEQD
+523 LFERNGVDYLSEKD

-551 FGGRGGYYIDDKKAL
+551 FGGKGGYYIDDKRAL

-572 PFVFR
+572 PLVFR

-626 LSVTSFEH
+626 LSVTSFEDR
-634 SHREIHAVLGAGGLV
+634 HREIHAVLGPGGLV
-649 VPERSKAR
+649 VPERSKDR

-667 LVTVHSDISDIDG
+667 LVTVHSDIEG
-680 AAGDAETVAADPT
+680 AAGDAETIASDPT

-722 PGEGGTV
+722 PGKGGTV

-752 NAAVASCRA
+752 EAAVASCRT
-761 LQKATWDRSGWNLPD
+761 LQKATWDRSGWTLPD

-790 ADAVKV
+790 GDAVKV
-796 AWPKGETLRIPHR
+796 AWPKGETLRVPHR

-821 RRDWFAIEGKLEV
+821 RRDWFAIDGKLEL
-834 ESGLVLSLREL
+834 ESGLVLGLREL

-863 FVALS
+863 FIALS

-884 HGKGMRFHA
+884 HGKGMRFHS
-893 TRAHALEGL
+893 TRAHALEGM
-902 VGDAGAVDADAA
+902 VGEAGAVDADAA

-923 EALALDPKLPSTIQA
+923 EALALDPKIPSTMQA

-1044 VELLAEVNWE
+1044 VDLLAEVNWE
-1054 TVVLDEAQAIKNRLT
+1054 MVVLDEAQAIKNRLT

-1102 QFINPGLLGSTESFS
+1102 QFINPGLLGSTDSFS
-1117 RKFGTP
+1117 QKFGTP

-1158 RTEITIRVA
+1158 RTEITIKVA

-1188 DESTEEA
+1188 DESPEEA
-1195 SKSHIK
+1195 AKSHIK
-1201 ILAQIMRLRRACCH
+1201 ILAQIMKLRRACCH
-1215 PQLVMPETSIA
+1215 PQLVVPETSIP

-1256 LRIVREHLDQ
+1256 LRIVREQLDQ
-1266 KGVEYRYLDGSTPS
+1266 KGIEYRYLDGSTPA
-1280 KARKQEVDAFQ
+1280 KTRKQEVDAFQ

-1366 KRDLAENLLD
+1366 KRDIAKNLLE
-1376 GSDMTGKMSAD
+1376 GADMTGKMSAD
-1387 ELLALLREE
+1387 ELLALLREG

>member
-1 MIDPRQHQAQA
+1 M
-12 RLWEKYKSLDG
+12 WEKYKSLDS

-42 LAVNYLKTANIGGN
+42 TAINYLKSAKIGGS
-56 DKSPAAEAR
+56 DKSPTAEAR
-65 RTRLVDGLRRRGLLV
+65 VTRLVDGLRRQGLLV
-80 RRDYEIACD
+80 RRDFDIACD
-89 ARIVDWVTRES
+89 ARIVDWLTREA
-100 EQRGRLQEAA
+100 EQCGRLQEAA
-110 EAVARF
+110 EAVARH
-116 EQGEFG
+116 EREEFG
-122 GHSTRKQFGYWNTFE
+122 SYAARKQFGYWNAFE
-137 LISDLRATVFL
+137 LIADLRVSVFL

-156 VLKRGQTYGD
+156 VLDKGQTYGG
-166 HMEAAVGALIDICND
+166 HIEAAVGALVEICDD

-200 APIIARAQS
+200 APIIARAHS

-214 ETHVEMLSK
+214 ETHVEMLRG

-228 GHDDTETALLF
+228 GHDEAETALLF
-239 VHELLCGRLD
+239 AHELLCGRLN
-249 RLASLRF
+249 RLESLRF
-256 REPDLDGGM
+256 GERDMVGSM
-265 YRGWERCVRGDYCG
+265 YSGWERCVRGDYKG

-289 ALKKVTRRRH
+289 ALKKASRRRH

-305 LGVFYIHAL
+305 LGAFYVHAL
-314 LAAGEGGGVG
+314 LAAGEGGGSG

-336 EWESPHLTDLQL
+336 DWESPHLKDLQL
-348 RVVDFVNGKPWQ
+348 RVVDFVDGKPWQ
-360 ALESADMLDKLP
+360 RLESTDIRDELP

-386 CWGDIRAARQFRRN
+386 CWGDIRAARRFRPN
-400 ISDLRERASEHG
+400 ISDLHKRASEHG

-431 SQVASAREAHRRI
+431 SQVASAREAHSRM
-444 GTVSVLDGIVEQETW
+444 GTVSVLDGLVEQEPW

-465 LERMSKRIAVGAKAP
+465 LERMTERIAIGAKAP
-480 SGESRLTWR
+480 AGESRLTWR

-494 LHNPSVQPFEQRLGK
+494 PQYPRVQPFEQRLGK

-523 LFERNGVDYLSEQD
+523 LFERDGVDYLSEHD
-537 NQVCKAISLDQYGV
+537 NQVCKAISFDQYGV
-551 FGGRGGYYIDDKKAL
+551 FSGRGGHYINDTKAL

-588 RHEPQLRVASAGSK
+588 GNEPQLQVASAGGK

-612 DFGSVLVTDEGGNR
+612 DVGSVLVTDEGGNR
-626 LSVTSFEH
+626 LSVTSFEDK
-634 SHREIHAVLGAGGLV
+634 HREIHAVLGAGGLV
-649 VPERSKAR
+649 IPERSKDR

-667 LVTVHSDISDIDG
+667 LVTVHSDIEG
-680 AAGDAETVAADPT
+680 AAGDAETVASDPT
-693 PEFHLTP
+693 PEFQLTP

-722 PGEGGTV
+722 PGEGGTE

-744 LAEETSRY
+744 LAEETRRY
-752 NAAVASCRA
+752 KAAVASCRT
-761 LQKATWDRSGWNLPD
+761 LQQAAWDRSGWTVPD
-776 PLECLELVD
+776 PLDCLELVD
-785 ELQGL
+785 ELNGL
-790 ADAVKV
+790 GDAVKV
-796 AWPKGETLRIPHR
+796 VWPKGETLGIPHR
-809 ATSDHFSLKIRQ
+809 ATSDHFSVKIRQ
-821 RRDWFAIEGKLEV
+821 SRDWFTIDGKLELD
-834 ESGLVLSLREL
+834 SGLVLSLREL

-857 QLGKKD
+857 RLGKKD
-863 FVALS
+863 FIALS

-876 ELAAYVDR
+876 ELGAYVDR
-884 HGKGMRFHA
+884 HGKGMRFHS
-893 TRAHALEGL
+893 TRAHALEAL
-902 VGDAGAVDADAA
+902 VGDAAAVDADAA
-914 WSNRLRQFQ
+914 WSKRLRQFQ
-923 EALALDPKLPSTIQA
+923 EAMALDPKLPSTIQA

-946 GYRWAARLAA
+946 GYRWAARLAT

-1003 ARRFAPTLRPIM
+1003 ARRFAPTLQPIM

-1030 FDLIISSYGLLHQE
+1030 FDLVISSYGLLHQE
-1044 VELLAEVNWE
+1044 VDLLAEVNWE
-1054 TVVLDEAQAIKNRLT
+1054 MVVLDEAQAIKNRLT

-1102 QFINPGLLGSTESFS
+1102 QFINPGLLGSTDSFS
-1117 RKFGTP
+1117 QKFGTP
-1123 IHQHSDAEARQ
+1123 IHQHADAEARQ

-1158 RTEITIRVA
+1158 RTEITIKVA
-1167 MKEEERA
+1167 MKEEEQA

-1188 DESTEEA
+1188 DESPEEA
-1195 SKSHIK
+1195 KSHIK
-1201 ILAQIMRLRRACCH
+1201 ILAQIMKLRRACCH
-1215 PQLVMPETSIA
+1215 PQLVMPETSIP

-1266 KGVEYRYLDGSTPS
+1266 KGIEYRYLDGSTPS
-1280 KARKQEVDAFQ
+1280 KTRKQEVDAFQ

-1353 DTIEEKIVDLHGA
+1353 NTIEEKIVELHGA
-1366 KRDLAENLLD
+1366 KRDLAENLLE
-1376 GSDMTGKMSAD
+1376 GADMTGKMSAD
-1387 ELLALLREE
+1387 ELLALLREG

>member
-1 MIDPRQHQAQA
+1 MTNPRQHQAQA
-12 RLWEKYKSLDG
+12 RLWESYESLDS

-42 LAVNYLKTANIGGN
+42 TAISYLKSAKIGGN
-56 DKSPAAEAR
+56 HESPTAEAR
-65 RTRLVDGLRRRGLLV
+65 LTRLVDGLRRLGLLV
-80 RRDYEIACD
+80 RRDFELACD
-89 ARIVDWVTRES
+89 ARIVDRVTREA
-100 EQRGRLQEAA
+100 ERCGRLQEAA
-110 EAVARF
+110 EAVTRF
-116 EQGEFG
+116 EQAQPGTY
-122 GHSTRKQFGYWNTFE
+122 STRKQFGYWNTFE
-137 LISDLRATVFL
+137 LIADLRAAVFL
-148 NEPEEFLQ
+148 NEPEEFIQ
-156 VLKRGQTYGD
+156 VLDKGQTYGD
-166 HMEAAVGALIDICND
+166 HMETAVGALIKICGD
-181 PRDAD
+181 SRDAD

-200 APIIARAQS
+200 APIIAGAHG
-209 RLAPA
+209 RLAPV
-214 ETHVEMLSK
+214 ETHVEMLRD
-223 LAGDE
+223 LAGNE
-228 GHDDTETALLF
+228 GHDDTETPLLF
-239 VHELLCGRLD
+239 AHELLCGRLD
-249 RLASLRF
+249 RLETLRF
-256 REPDLDGGM
+256 RDPNMIGSM
-265 YRGWERCVRGDYCG
+265 YSGWERCVRGDYSG
-279 AVEEYERSLK
+279 AVEEFERSLK
-289 ALKKVTRRRH
+289 ALKKASRRRH
-299 VDLPTD
+299 VALPTD

-314 LAAGEGGGVG
+314 LAAGEGGATG
-324 RAQKYLQASKVP
+324 RAKKYLQASKLRD
-336 EWESPHLTDLQL
+336 WESPQLKDLQL
-348 RVVDFVNGKPWQ
+348 SVVDFVDGKGWRG
-360 ALESADMLDKLP
+360 LESSDMLDELP

-386 CWGDIRAARQFRRN
+386 CWGDIRAARQFRPK
-400 ISDLRERASEHG
+400 ISDLRKRASEHG

-431 SQVASAREAHRRI
+431 SQIASARRDHRRI
-444 GTVSVLDGIVEQETW
+444 GTVSVLDGLVEQEPW

-465 LERMSKRIAVGAKAP
+465 LERMRERIAVGGKAP
-480 SGESRLTWR
+480 AGESRLTWR
-489 VDLSA
+489 VDLSTPQ
-494 LHNPSVQPFEQRLGK
+494 HPSVQPFEQRLGK

-523 LFERNGVDYLSEQD
+523 LFERNGVDYLSEHD
-537 NQVCKAISLDQYGV
+537 NQVCKAISLDQHGV
-551 FGGRGGYYIDDKKAL
+551 FGGRGGHYINDKEAL

-572 PFVFR
+572 PYVFR

-588 RHEPQLRVASAGSK
+588 RHDPQLRVASAGSE
-602 VRVEIVPEPP
+602 VRLEIVPEPP
-612 DFGSVLVTDEGGNR
+612 DFGSVLVADEGGNR
-626 LSVTSFEH
+626 LSVTSFEDRH
-634 SHREIHAVLGAGGLV
+634 KEIHAVLGAGGLV
-649 VPERSKAR
+649 VPERSKDR

-667 LVTVHSDISDIDG
+667 LVTVHSDIEG
-680 AAGDAETVAADPT
+680 AAGDAETVASDPT

-722 PGEGGTV
+722 PGEGGTE

-744 LAEETSRY
+744 LAEEASRY
-752 NAAVASCRA
+752 RAAVASCRT
-761 LQKATWDRSGWNLPD
+761 LQKATWDRSGWTLPD
-776 PLECLELVD
+776 PLDCLELVD
-785 ELQGL
+785 ELNGL
-790 ADAVKV
+790 GDAIKV
-796 AWPKGETLRIPHR
+796 AWPKGETLRVPHR

-821 RRDWFAIEGKLEV
+821 RRDWFTIDGKLEL

-857 QLGKKD
+857 RLGKKD

-884 HGKGMRFHA
+884 HGKGMRFHP

-902 VGDAGAVDADAA
+902 VSDVATVDADAA

-946 GYRWAARLAA
+946 GYRWAARLAT

-1030 FDLIISSYGLLHQE
+1030 FDLVISSYGLLHQE
-1044 VELLAEVNWE
+1044 VDLLAEVNWE

-1102 QFINPGLLGSTESFS
+1102 QFINPGLLGSTDSFS
-1117 RKFGTP
+1117 QKFGTP
-1123 IHQHSDAEARQ
+1123 IHQRSDAEARQ

-1143 ILRRTKSAVLEELPA
+1143 ILRRTKSAVLDELPA
-1158 RTEITIRVA
+1158 RTEITIKVA

-1174 LYEAVRLRAVEALQ
+1174 LYEAVRLRAVETLQ
-1188 DESTEEA
+1188 DESPEGE
-1195 SKSHIK
+1195 KSHIK
-1201 ILAQIMRLRRACCH
+1201 ILAQIMKLRRACCH
-1215 PQLVMPETSIA
+1215 PQLVMPETSIP

-1256 LRIVREHLDQ
+1256 LRIVREHLDE
-1266 KGVEYRYLDGSTPS
+1266 KGIEYRYLDGSTPS
-1280 KARKQEVDAFQ
+1280 NTRKQEVDAFQ

-1353 DTIEEKIVDLHGA
+1353 NTIEEKIVDLHGA
-1366 KRDLAENLLD
+1366 KRDLAENLLE
-1376 GSDMTGKMSAD
+1376 GADMTGKMSAD
-1387 ELLALLREE
+1387 ELLALLREG

>member
-1 MIDPRQHQAQA
+1 MIDPRQHQAQE
-12 RLWEKYKSLDG
+12 RLWEKYRALDS
-23 ESKRALELLSVVY
+23 ESKRALELLSVVH

-42 LAVNYLKTANIGGN
+42 IAINYLKSAKIGEN
-56 DKSPAAEAR
+56 HKSPTAETR
-65 RTRLVDGLRRRGLLV
+65 LTRLVDDLRRQRLLV
-80 RRDYEIACD
+80 RRDFQIACD
-89 ARIVDWVTRES
+89 ARIVDWVTREAG
-100 EQRGRLQEAA
+100 RCGRLREAA
-110 EAVARF
+110 DAVARC
-116 EQGEFG
+116 EQEESG
-122 GHSTRKQFGYWNTFE
+122 SYVARRRFGYWNSFE
-137 LISDLRATVFL
+137 LIADLRVTVFL

-156 VLKRGQTYGD
+156 VLNKGQAYGD
-166 HMEAAVGALIDICND
+166 HMEAAVSELVEICDD

-186 WFAARHPTIRRTVL
+186 WFASRHPTIRRTVL
-200 APIIARAQS
+200 APIIARAHS
-209 RLAPA
+209 RLAPV
-214 ETHVEMLSK
+214 ETHAEMLRAV
-223 LAGDE
+223 AGDE
-228 GHDDTETALLF
+228 GHDGTEMALLF
-239 VHELLCGRLD
+239 EHELMCGRLD
-249 RLASLRF
+249 RLESLESRD
-256 REPDLDGGM
+256 PDMVGSM
-265 YRGWERCVRGDYCG
+265 YSGWERCVRGDYSG

-289 ALKKVTRRRH
+289 ALKKASRRRH
-299 VDLPTD
+299 VDLPTE
-305 LGVFYIHAL
+305 LGIFYIHAL
-314 LAAGEGGGVG
+314 LAAGEGGGTG
-324 RAQKYLQASKVP
+324 RAQKYLQAAKAH
-336 EWESPHLTDLQL
+336 EWESPHLKDLQI
-348 RVVDFVNGKPWQ
+348 RVVDFVHGKPWRQ
-360 ALESADMLDKLP
+360 LDSSGALDELP
-372 LLLPVQ
+372 LMLPVQ

-386 CWGDIRAARQFRRN
+386 CWGDIRTARRFRPK
-400 ISDLRERASEHG
+400 ISELRKRASEHG

-431 SQVASAREAHRRI
+431 SQIASAREAHRRI
-444 GTVSVLDGIVEQETW
+444 GSVSILDGLVEQEPW

-465 LERMSKRIAVGAKAP
+465 LERMTERIAVGGRART
-480 SGESRLTWR
+480 GESRLTWR
-489 VDLSA
+489 VDLSD
-494 LHNPSVQPFEQRLGK
+494 PQDPTVQPFEQRLGK

-551 FGGRGGYYIDDKKAL
+551 FGGRGGHYINDTKAL

-577 ADAPKTALEIV
+577 ADDPKTALEIV
-588 RHEPQLRVASAGSK
+588 RHEPQLRVASAGSQ

-612 DFGSVLVTDEGGNR
+612 DVGSVLVTDEGGNR
-626 LSVTSFEH
+626 LSVTSFEDR
-634 SHREIHAVLGAGGLV
+634 HREIHAVLGAGGLV
-649 VPERSKAR
+649 VPERSKDR
-657 VAKAILSVSD
+657 VAKAVLSVSD
-667 LVTVHSDISDIDG
+667 LVTVHSDIEG
-680 AAGDAETVAADPT
+680 AAGDAETVASDPT

-715 DEGPAFT
+715 DKGPAFK
-722 PGEGGTV
+722 PGEGGTE

-752 NAAVASCRA
+752 KAAVASCRT
-761 LQKATWDRSGWNLPD
+761 LQQAAWDRSGWTLPD

-785 ELQGL
+785 ELRGL
-790 ADAVKV
+790 GDAVKV
-796 AWPKGETLRIPHR
+796 AWPKGETLRVPHR
-809 ATSDHFSLKIRQ
+809 ATSDDFSLKIRQ
-821 RRDWFAIEGKLEV
+821 RHDWFTIDGKLEL
-834 ESGLVLSLREL
+834 EPGLVLSLCEL
-845 LDHMENASGRFV
+845 LDRMEDASGRFV
-857 QLGKKD
+857 RLGEKD
-863 FVALS
+863 FIALS

-884 HGKGMRFHA
+884 HGKAMRFHS

-902 VGDAGAVDADAA
+902 VGDTGAVDADAA
-914 WSNRLRQFQ
+914 WSNRLGQFRD
-923 EALALDPKLPSTIQA
+923 AMALDPKLPSTIQA

-946 GYRWAARLAA
+946 GYRWAARLAT

-1015 LGPGDRAKKL
+1015 LGAGDRTKKL

-1044 VELLAEVNWE
+1044 VDLLAEVNWE
-1054 TVVLDEAQAIKNRLT
+1054 TVVLDEAQAIKNRST

-1102 QFINPGLLGSTESFS
+1102 QFINPGLLGSTDSFS
-1117 RKFGTP
+1117 QKFGTP
-1123 IHQHSDAEARQ
+1123 IHQHADAEARQ

-1188 DESTEEA
+1188 DESPEEET
-1195 SKSHIK
+1195 KSHIK
-1201 ILAQIMRLRRACCH
+1201 ILAQIMKLRRACCH
-1215 PQLVMPETSIA
+1215 PQLVLPETSIP

-1266 KGVEYRYLDGSTPS
+1266 KGIEYRYLDGSTPS
-1280 KARKQEVDAFQ
+1280 KHRKQEVDAFQ

-1353 DTIEEKIVDLHGA
+1353 NTIEEKIVDLHGA
-1366 KRDLAENLLD
+1366 KRDLAENLLE
-1376 GSDMTGKMSAD
+1376 GADMTGKMSAD
-1387 ELLALLREE
+1387 ELLALLREG